1 MAFPAEAL
9 LIAGPTGA
17 GKTALSLRLAARL
30 GGEIVGA
37 DAFQLYAG
45 LPLLTAQPTPA
56 EQEGIRHHLIGSL
69 DPGERFD
76 AGCYQRAAAPILRD
90 IVARGRTPL
99 VVGGTGLYVKALL
112 GGLDELPGNDPVLR
126 LELAQ
131 HDLTSLVERL
141 RNADPEAPEQIDIA
155 NRRRV
160 ERALEIVLLT
170 GKPLAASRTERAGI
184 QKSEVGDLSSSA
196 PLHLP
201 SSRSHL
207 PNRVRALLVTRDREE
222 LNARIEA
229 NVRAMF
235 DRGVE
240 AEVAALPE
248 GKVGPTAAM
257 TLGLREIRALQ
268 RGEISR
274 KAAIEAITVA
284 TRRYA
289 KRQMTWF
296 RNQHSFPVLNL
307 THFPNPDLAMQEA
320 VTLLAP

>member
-1 MAFPAEAL
+1 MIPTETL
-9 LIAGPTGA
+9 IIAGPTGA

-76 AGCYQRAAAPILRD
+76 AGCYQRAAVPILRD

-131 HDLTSLVERL
+131 NDLTSLVERL
-141 RNADPEAPEQIDIA
+141 RNADPEAPGQIDIA

-160 ERALEIVLLT
+160 ERALEIVMLT
-170 GKPLAASRTERAGI
+170 GKPL
-184 QKSEVGDLSSSA
+184 SA
-196 PLHLP
+196 
-201 SSRSHL
+201 SRSHKV
-207 PNRVRALLVTRDREE
+207 PHQATGVRALLVTRDREE

-248 GKVGPTAAM
+248 EEVGPTAAM
-257 TLGLREIRALQ
+257 TLGLREIRALL

-274 KAAIEAITVA
+274 EAAIEAITVA

-307 THFPNPDLAMQEA
+307 SRFADHEQAIEEA
-320 VTLLAP
+320 LQLLIL

>member
-1 MAFPAEAL
+1 M
-9 LIAGPTGA
+9 
-17 GKTALSLRLAARL
+17 
-30 GGEIVGA
+30 
-37 DAFQLYAG
+37 
-45 LPLLTAQPTPA
+45 
-56 EQEGIRHHLIGSL
+56 
-69 DPGERFD
+69 
-76 AGCYQRAAAPILRD
+76 
-90 IVARGRTPL
+90 
-99 VVGGTGLYVKALL
+99 GGTGLYVKALL

-170 GKPLAASRTERAGI
+170 GKPLAASRTQRAGI

-207 PNRVRALLVTRDREE
+207 PNRVRALLVTRDCEE

-320 VTLLAP
+320 VTLLAL

>member
-1 MAFPAEAL
+1 MIPTETL
-9 LIAGPTGA
+9 IIAGPTGA

-56 EQEGIRHHLIGSL
+56 EQDGIRHHLIGSL

-76 AGCYQRAAAPILRD
+76 AGCYRRAAVPILRD
-90 IVARGRTPL
+90 IVARGRTPI

-126 LELAQ
+126 MELSQ
-131 HDLTSLVERL
+131 DDLTSLVERL
-141 RNADPEAPEQIDIA
+141 RNADPEAPGKIDIA

-170 GKPLAASRTERAGI
+170 GKPLAAARKGPAQDAG
-184 QKSEVGDLSSSA
+184 
-196 PLHLP
+196 
-201 SSRSHL
+201 
-207 PNRVRALLVTRDREE
+207 VRALLVTRDRDD
-222 LNARIEA
+222 LNIRIEA

-235 DRGVE
+235 DRVVE

-248 GKVGPTAAM
+248 EKVGPTAAM

-307 THFPNPDLAMQEA
+307 SRFADHEQAIEEA
-320 VTLLAP
+320 LQLLIL